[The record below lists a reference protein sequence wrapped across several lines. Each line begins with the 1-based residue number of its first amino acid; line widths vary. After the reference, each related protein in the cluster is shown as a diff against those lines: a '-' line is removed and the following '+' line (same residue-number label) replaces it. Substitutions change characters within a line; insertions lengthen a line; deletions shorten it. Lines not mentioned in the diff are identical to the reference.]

1 MTFQS
6 LGLCAPILAALK
18 EQGYEAPSPI
28 QEQAIPPALAG
39 RDVLGCAQTGT
50 GKTCAFAS
58 PILQRLSAA
67 RTPAPRPDPH
77 THPGAGHPD
86 RREFRR
92 LRSTPV
98 PAPHRHFR
106 RSGAEP
112 SGGSPGPR
120 CGYSGGHARPSDGPV
135 SAGLRPAGGSGDLRS
150 G

>member
-67 RTPAPRPDPH
+67 RTPDHRLRALILTPTRELAIQITDEI
-77 THPGAGHPD
+77 HPD

-92 LRSTPV
+92 LRSTPI

-120 CGYSGGHARPSDGPV
+120 CG
-135 SAGLRPAGGSGDLRS
+135 
-150 G
+150 

>member
-18 EQGYEAPSPI
+18 EQGDEAPSPI

-67 RTPAPRPDPH
+67 RTPDH
-77 THPGAGHPD
+77 
-86 RREFRR
+86 R
-92 LRSTPV
+92 LRALILTPT
-98 PAPHRHFR
+98 R
-106 RSGAEP
+106 E
-112 SGGSPGPR
+112 
-120 CGYSGGHARPSDGPV
+120 PV
-135 SAGLRPAGGSGDLRS
+135 SYTHLTLPTNSRV
-150 G
+150 

>member
-67 RTPAPRPDPH
+67 RTPDH
-77 THPGAGHPD
+77 
-86 RREFRR
+86 R
-92 LRSTPV
+92 LRALILTPT
-98 PAPHRHFR
+98 
-106 RSGAEP
+106 RSWPSRSARVSPPTEHTYPCATPSFSAEWGRTLRWKP
-112 SGGSPGPR
+112 WAAVWIFWWPR
-120 CGYSGGHARPSDGPV
+120 QAV
-135 SAGLRPAGGSGDLRS
+135 
-150 G
+150 

>member
-67 RTPAPRPDPH
+67 RTPDH
-77 THPGAGHPD
+77 
-86 RREFRR
+86 R
-92 LRSTPV
+92 LRALILTPTREL
-98 PAPHRHFR
+98 AIQIGESFAAY
-106 RSGAEP
+106 GAHL
-112 SGGSPGPR
+112 
-120 CGYSGGHARPSDGPV
+120 CLLYTSD
-135 SAGLRPAGGSGDLRS
+135 AADD
-150 G
+150 